1 MCNLQQ
7 LFECGQDDLPDALAR
22 LPVRETL
29 RPLLVAK
36 ISRWKLDPMYMATD
50 LSSAASA
57 AKKKKSA
64 AAPAACEMT
73 EQEKQVGSSSLCVQ
87 TGCLWTDTVTP
98 LLFFRPLAAAFTSSS
113 NPRTPHA
120 QAS

>member
-1 MCNLQQ
+1 MIFGLWYCTFLPRLSCVRHVAVAVTRLLQQMCNLQQ

-36 ISRWKLDPMYMATD
+36 ISRWKLDPMCMATD

-57 AKKKKSA
+57 AKKKKSVA
-64 AAPAACEMT
+64 SVTDKVCL
-73 EQEKQVGSSSLCVQ
+73 VHRVCV
-87 TGCLWTDTVTP
+87 
-98 LLFFRPLAAAFTSSS
+98 
-113 NPRTPHA
+113 
-120 QAS
+120 

>member
-7 LFECGQDDLPDALAR
+7 LLQCGQDDVPDALAR

-36 ISRWKLDPMYMATD
+36 ISRWKLDPMCMATD
-50 LSSAASA
+50 LSSAAAA

-64 AAPAACEMT
+64 AAPVTDKVWAHSRV
-73 EQEKQVGSSSLCVQ
+73 KPSSPSHSDARLLLSPALQAKATSLLQRRVA
-87 TGCLWTDTVTP
+87 TLR
-98 LLFFRPLAAAFTSSS
+98 LF
-113 NPRTPHA
+113 RTT
-120 QAS
+120 